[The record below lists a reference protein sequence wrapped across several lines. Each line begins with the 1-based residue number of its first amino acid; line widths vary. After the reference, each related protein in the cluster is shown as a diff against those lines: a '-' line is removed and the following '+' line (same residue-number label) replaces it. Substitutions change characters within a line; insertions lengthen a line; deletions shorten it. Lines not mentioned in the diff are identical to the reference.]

1 MLPDSPQVTE
11 VVLGT
16 NGLIEAMGEG
26 SLHIDM
32 STIAPATA
40 IDISTALAAVG
51 AHALDAPVSGGEA
64 GAVNAALSIMVGGA
78 AEDVERAM
86 PLFEK
91 MGKTIVHV
99 GASGAGQVVKACNQV
114 MVAINYAAMSE
125 AIILGAKAGVD
136 PAKIVQV
143 LGGGLANS
151 RVMEL
156 KGQNVISRKFAPG
169 FRVDLHRKDL
179 NIAMNAGKTTGV
191 PLPVT
196 ALVQQLFEALSVA
209 GRGQLDHSSLVT
221 IYEDLA
227 NFHIGEARG
236 VNRRCTGPKILPSPV
251 ILSNAK
257 DLFRLRVPET
267 REILHSMRGQWGTT
281 ARSGTRRTPTSI
293 VRSCRSRTRLSSR
306 RWRDTCPGGERRPR
320 SS

>member
-1 MLPDSPQVTE
+1 MAETIGFIGLGIMGKPMARHLANAGYNVVIHTLNRDTIAAFTAESGKFIAASNPKAVAEQAQIVITMLPDSPQVSE

-16 NGLIEAMGEG
+16 NGLVEAMGEG

-40 IDISTALAAVG
+40 IDVSTALAAVG
-51 AHALDAPVSGGEA
+51 ARALDAPVSGGEA

-78 AEDVERAM
+78 ADDVERAM

-125 AIILGAKAGVD
+125 ALVLGAKAGVD
-136 PAKIVQV
+136 PAKILQV

-156 KGQNVISRKFAPG
+156 KGQNVITRQFAPG

-179 NIAMNAGKTTGV
+179 NIAMNAGKTSGV

-196 ALVQQLFEALSVA
+196 ALVQQLFESLSVA
-209 GRGQLDHSSLVT
+209 GRGGLDHSSLVT

-227 NFHIGEARG
+227 HFQIGEAE
-236 VNRRCTGPKILPSPV
+236 
-251 ILSNAK
+251 A
-257 DLFRLRVPET
+257 
-267 REILHSMRGQWGTT
+267 
-281 ARSGTRRTPTSI
+281 
-293 VRSCRSRTRLSSR
+293 
-306 RWRDTCPGGERRPR
+306 
-320 SS
+320 

>member
-1 MLPDSPQVTE
+1 MAETVGFIGLGIMGKPMARHLVNAGYDVVIHTLNHETIQTFTAESDKFIAAATPKEVGEKAKIVITMLPDSPQVSE

-16 NGLIEAMGEG
+16 NGLIETMGEG
-26 SLHIDM
+26 SLLIDM

-40 IDISTALAAVG
+40 IDISTALAGVG

-64 GAVNAALSIMVGGA
+64 GAVNAALSIMVGGTT
-78 AEDVERAM
+78 EDVERAM

-99 GASGAGQVVKACNQV
+99 GESGAGQVVKACNQV

-125 AIILGAKAGVD
+125 AFILGAKAGVD
-136 PAKIVQV
+136 PAKILQV

-156 KGQNVISRKFAPG
+156 KGQNVITRKFAPG

-179 NIAMNAGKTTGV
+179 NIAMNAGKTSGV

-227 NFHIGEARG
+227 NFQIGEAE
-236 VNRRCTGPKILPSPV
+236 
-251 ILSNAK
+251 A
-257 DLFRLRVPET
+257 
-267 REILHSMRGQWGTT
+267 
-281 ARSGTRRTPTSI
+281 
-293 VRSCRSRTRLSSR
+293 
-306 RWRDTCPGGERRPR
+306 
-320 SS
+320 

>member
-1 MLPDSPQVTE
+1 MAETIGFIGLGIMGKPMARNLANAGYEVVIHTLNRQTIETFTAESGRFVAASTPKEVAQKAGVVITMLPNSPQVRE
-11 VVLGT
+11 VALGE

-32 STIAPATA
+32 STIAPAVA
-40 IDISTALAAVG
+40 IEVSTALAGAG

-78 AEDVERAM
+78 EADVERAM

-99 GASGAGQVVKACNQV
+99 GASGAGQTVKACNQV

-125 AIILGAKAGVD
+125 ALVLGAKSGVD
-136 PAKIVQV
+136 PQKILQV

-156 KGQNVISRKFAPG
+156 KGQNAVQGTFAPG

-179 NIAMNAGKTTGV
+179 DIAMNAGKTTGT

-196 ALVQQLFEALSVA
+196 ALVQQFFEALSVA
-209 GRGQLDHSSLVT
+209 GRGGLDHSALVT

-227 NFHIGEARG
+227 QFKISEA
-236 VNRRCTGPKILPSPV
+236 
-251 ILSNAK
+251 
-257 DLFRLRVPET
+257 
-267 REILHSMRGQWGTT
+267 
-281 ARSGTRRTPTSI
+281 
-293 VRSCRSRTRLSSR
+293 
-306 RWRDTCPGGERRPR
+306 
-320 SS
+320 

>member
-1 MLPDSPQVTE
+1 MTEAVGFIGLGIMGKPMARHLANAGYEVVIHTLNQETITAFTAESDKFIAASNPKEVAQKAKIVITMLPDSPQVSE

-40 IDISTALAAVG
+40 IDVSTALAAVG
-51 AHALDAPVSGGEA
+51 ARALDAPVSGGEA
-64 GAVNAALSIMVGGA
+64 GAINAALSIMVGGA
-78 AEDVERAM
+78 AEDVDRAM

-125 AIILGAKAGVD
+125 ALVLGAKAGVD
-136 PAKIVQV
+136 PAKILQV

-156 KGQNVISRKFAPG
+156 KGQNVITRKFAPG

-209 GRGQLDHSSLVT
+209 GRGGLDHSSLVT

-227 NFHIGEARG
+227 NFEVGEAE
-236 VNRRCTGPKILPSPV
+236 
-251 ILSNAK
+251 A
-257 DLFRLRVPET
+257 
-267 REILHSMRGQWGTT
+267 
-281 ARSGTRRTPTSI
+281 
-293 VRSCRSRTRLSSR
+293 
-306 RWRDTCPGGERRPR
+306 
-320 SS
+320 

>member
-1 MLPDSPQVTE
+1 MAETIGFIGLGIMGKPMARHLANAGYDVVIHTLNRDTIEAFTAESGKFTAASNPAEVAEKAKIVITMLPDSPQVNE

-40 IDISTALAAVG
+40 IDASTALAGVG
-51 AHALDAPVSGGEA
+51 ARALDAPVSGGEA

-125 AIILGAKAGVD
+125 ALVLGAKAGVD
-136 PAKIVQV
+136 PVKILQV

-156 KGQNVISRKFAPG
+156 KGQNVITRKFAPG

-209 GRGQLDHSSLVT
+209 GRGGLDHSSLVT

-227 NFHIGEARG
+227 NFQVGEAE
-236 VNRRCTGPKILPSPV
+236 
-251 ILSNAK
+251 A
-257 DLFRLRVPET
+257 
-267 REILHSMRGQWGTT
+267 
-281 ARSGTRRTPTSI
+281 
-293 VRSCRSRTRLSSR
+293 
-306 RWRDTCPGGERRPR
+306 
-320 SS
+320 

>member
-1 MLPDSPQVTE
+1 MAETIGFIGLGIMGKPMARNLANAGYEVVIHTLNRQTIETFTAESNTFVAASTPREVAQKAKVVITMLPNSPQVRE
-11 VVLGT
+11 VVLGE

-32 STIAPATA
+32 STIAPAVA
-40 IDISTALAAVG
+40 VEVSTALAGVG

-64 GAVNAALSIMVGGA
+64 GAINAALSIMVGGA
-78 AEDVERAM
+78 EADVERAM

-99 GASGAGQVVKACNQV
+99 GASGAGQTVKACNQV

-125 AIILGAKAGVD
+125 ALVLGAKSGVD
-136 PAKIVQV
+136 PQKILQV

-156 KGQNVISRKFAPG
+156 KGQNAVQGKFAPG

-179 NIAMNAGKTTGV
+179 DIAMNAGKNTGT

-196 ALVQQLFEALSVA
+196 ALVQQFFEALSVA
-209 GRGQLDHSSLVT
+209 GRGGLDHSALVT

-227 NFHIGEARG
+227 QFKISEA
-236 VNRRCTGPKILPSPV
+236 
-251 ILSNAK
+251 
-257 DLFRLRVPET
+257 
-267 REILHSMRGQWGTT
+267 
-281 ARSGTRRTPTSI
+281 
-293 VRSCRSRTRLSSR
+293 
-306 RWRDTCPGGERRPR
+306 
-320 SS
+320 

>member
-1 MLPDSPQVTE
+1 MAETIGFIGLGIMGKPMARNLANAGYEVVIHTLNRQTIETFTAESDTFVAASTPKEVAQKAKIVITMLPNSPQVRE
-11 VVLGT
+11 VALGE

-32 STIAPATA
+32 STIAPAA
-40 IDISTALAAVG
+40 AVEVSTALAGVG

-64 GAVNAALSIMVGGA
+64 GAINAALSIMVGGA
-78 AEDVERAM
+78 EADVERAM

-99 GASGAGQVVKACNQV
+99 GASGAGQTVKACNQV

-125 AIILGAKAGVD
+125 ALVLGAKSGVD
-136 PAKIVQV
+136 PQKILQV

-156 KGQNVISRKFAPG
+156 KGQNAVQGKFAPG

-179 NIAMNAGKTTGV
+179 DIAMNAGKNTGT

-196 ALVQQLFEALSVA
+196 ALVQQFFEALSVA
-209 GRGQLDHSSLVT
+209 GRGGLDHSALIT

-227 NFHIGEARG
+227 RF
-236 VNRRCTGPKILPSPV
+236 KISDV
-251 ILSNAK
+251 
-257 DLFRLRVPET
+257 
-267 REILHSMRGQWGTT
+267 
-281 ARSGTRRTPTSI
+281 
-293 VRSCRSRTRLSSR
+293 
-306 RWRDTCPGGERRPR
+306 
-320 SS
+320 

>member
-1 MLPDSPQVTE
+1 MAETIGFIGLGIMGKPMARHLANAGYDVVIHTLNQDTIRTFAAESDKFVAASNPKEVAEKAKIVITMLPDSPQVSE

-32 STIAPATA
+32 STIAPATS
-40 IDISTALAAVG
+40 IDVSTALAAVG
-51 AHALDAPVSGGEA
+51 ARALDAPVSGGEA
-64 GAVNAALSIMVGGA
+64 GAINAALSIMVGGA
-78 AEDVERAM
+78 PEDVERAM
-86 PLFEK
+86 PFFEK

-99 GASGAGQVVKACNQV
+99 GASGAGQVVKACNHV

-125 AIILGAKAGVD
+125 ALVLGAKAGVD
-136 PAKIVQV
+136 PAKILQV

-156 KGQNVISRKFAPG
+156 KGQNVITRKFAPG

-179 NIAMNAGKTTGV
+179 NIAMNAGKTSGV

-209 GRGQLDHSSLVT
+209 GRGGLDHSSLVT

-227 NFHIGEARG
+227 NFQIGEAE
-236 VNRRCTGPKILPSPV
+236 
-251 ILSNAK
+251 A
-257 DLFRLRVPET
+257 
-267 REILHSMRGQWGTT
+267 
-281 ARSGTRRTPTSI
+281 
-293 VRSCRSRTRLSSR
+293 
-306 RWRDTCPGGERRPR
+306 
-320 SS
+320 

>member
-1 MLPDSPQVTE
+1 MAETIGFIGLGIMGKPMARNLANAGYQVVIHTLNRQTIETFTAESDTFVAASTPKEVAQKAKIVITMLPNSPQVRE
-11 VVLGT
+11 VALGE

-32 STIAPATA
+32 STIAPAA
-40 IDISTALAAVG
+40 AVEVSTALAGVG

-64 GAVNAALSIMVGGA
+64 GAINAALSIMVGGA
-78 AEDVERAM
+78 DADVERAM

-99 GASGAGQVVKACNQV
+99 GASGAGQTVKACNQV

-125 AIILGAKAGVD
+125 ALVLGAKSGVD
-136 PAKIVQV
+136 PQKILQV

-156 KGQNVISRKFAPG
+156 KGQNAVQGKFAPG

-179 NIAMNAGKTTGV
+179 DIAMNAGKNTGT

-196 ALVQQLFEALSVA
+196 ALVQQFFEALSVA
-209 GRGQLDHSSLVT
+209 GRGGLDHSALIT

-227 NFHIGEARG
+227 RF
-236 VNRRCTGPKILPSPV
+236 KISDV
-251 ILSNAK
+251 
-257 DLFRLRVPET
+257 
-267 REILHSMRGQWGTT
+267 
-281 ARSGTRRTPTSI
+281 
-293 VRSCRSRTRLSSR
+293 
-306 RWRDTCPGGERRPR
+306 
-320 SS
+320 

>member
-1 MLPDSPQVTE
+1 M
-11 VVLGT
+11 
-16 NGLIEAMGEG
+16 
-26 SLHIDM
+26 
-32 STIAPATA
+32 
-40 IDISTALAAVG
+40 
-51 AHALDAPVSGGEA
+51 SGGEA

-86 PLFEK
+86 PFFEK

-125 AIILGAKAGVD
+125 ALVLGAKAGVD
-136 PAKIVQV
+136 PAKILQV

-209 GRGQLDHSSLVT
+209 GRGGSDHSSLVT

-227 NFHIGEARG
+227 NFQIGEAE
-236 VNRRCTGPKILPSPV
+236 
-251 ILSNAK
+251 A
-257 DLFRLRVPET
+257 
-267 REILHSMRGQWGTT
+267 
-281 ARSGTRRTPTSI
+281 
-293 VRSCRSRTRLSSR
+293 
-306 RWRDTCPGGERRPR
+306 
-320 SS
+320 

>member
-1 MLPDSPQVTE
+1 MAETVGFIGLGIMGKPMARHLANAGYDVVIHTLNQETIKTFTAESDKFIAASNPKEVAEKAKIVITMLPDSPQVSE
-11 VVLGT
+11 VVLGA

-40 IDISTALAAVG
+40 IDVSTALAAVG
-51 AHALDAPVSGGEA
+51 ARALDAPVSGGEA
-64 GAVNAALSIMVGGA
+64 GAINAALSIMVGGA

-125 AIILGAKAGVD
+125 ALVLGAKAGVD
-136 PAKIVQV
+136 PAKILQV

-156 KGQNVISRKFAPG
+156 KGQNVITRQFAPG

-179 NIAMNAGKTTGV
+179 NIAMNAGKTSGV

-227 NFHIGEARG
+227 NFQIGE
-236 VNRRCTGPKILPSPV
+236 
-251 ILSNAK
+251 
-257 DLFRLRVPET
+257 PE
-267 REILHSMRGQWGTT
+267 
-281 ARSGTRRTPTSI
+281 A
-293 VRSCRSRTRLSSR
+293 
-306 RWRDTCPGGERRPR
+306 
-320 SS
+320 

>member
-1 MLPDSPQVTE
+1 MAETIGFIGLGIMGKPMARNLANAGYQVVIHTLNRQTIETFTAESDTFVAASTPKEVAQKAKIVITMLPNSPQVRE
-11 VVLGT
+11 VALGE

-32 STIAPATA
+32 STIAPAA
-40 IDISTALAAVG
+40 AVEVSTALAGVG

-64 GAVNAALSIMVGGA
+64 GAINAALSIMVGGA
-78 AEDVERAM
+78 EADVERAM

-99 GASGAGQVVKACNQV
+99 GASGAGQTVKACNQV

-125 AIILGAKAGVD
+125 ALVLGAKSGVD
-136 PAKIVQV
+136 PQKILQV

-156 KGQNVISRKFAPG
+156 KGQNAVQGKFAPG

-179 NIAMNAGKTTGV
+179 DIAMNAGKNTGT

-196 ALVQQLFEALSVA
+196 ALVQQFFEALSVA
-209 GRGQLDHSSLVT
+209 GRGGLDHSALIT

-227 NFHIGEARG
+227 RF
-236 VNRRCTGPKILPSPV
+236 KISDV
-251 ILSNAK
+251 
-257 DLFRLRVPET
+257 
-267 REILHSMRGQWGTT
+267 
-281 ARSGTRRTPTSI
+281 
-293 VRSCRSRTRLSSR
+293 
-306 RWRDTCPGGERRPR
+306 
-320 SS
+320 

>member
-1 MLPDSPQVTE
+1 MTEAVGFIGLGIMGKPMARHLANAGYEVVIHTLNQETITAFTAESDKFIAASNPKEVAQKAKIVITMLPDSPQVSE

-40 IDISTALAAVG
+40 IDVSTALAAVG
-51 AHALDAPVSGGEA
+51 ARALDAPVSGGEA
-64 GAVNAALSIMVGGA
+64 GAINAALSIMVGGA
-78 AEDVERAM
+78 AEDVDRAM

-125 AIILGAKAGVD
+125 ALVLGAKAGVD
-136 PAKIVQV
+136 PAKILQV

-156 KGQNVISRKFAPG
+156 KGQNVITRKFAPG

-209 GRGQLDHSSLVT
+209 GRGGLDHSSLVT

-227 NFHIGEARG
+227 NFEVGEAD
-236 VNRRCTGPKILPSPV
+236 
-251 ILSNAK
+251 A
-257 DLFRLRVPET
+257 
-267 REILHSMRGQWGTT
+267 
-281 ARSGTRRTPTSI
+281 
-293 VRSCRSRTRLSSR
+293 
-306 RWRDTCPGGERRPR
+306 
-320 SS
+320 

>member
-1 MLPDSPQVTE
+1 MAETVGFIGLGIMGKPMAGHLAKAGYDVVIHTLNRQTIERLTGESDRFIAASSPAEVASKAKIVITMLPDSPQVQE
-11 VVLGT
+11 VALGP
-16 NGLIEAMGEG
+16 NGLIESMGDG

-40 IDISTALAAVG
+40 IEVSTALAGVG
-51 AHALDAPVSGGEA
+51 ARAIDAPVSGGEA
-64 GAVNAALSIMVGGA
+64 GAINAALSIMVGGTSS
-78 AEDVERAM
+78 DFERAM
-86 PLFEK
+86 PFFEK

-99 GASGAGQVVKACNQV
+99 GDAGAGQVVKACNQV

-125 AIILGAKAGVD
+125 ALVLGAKAGVD
-136 PAKIVQV
+136 PAKILQV

-179 NIAMNAGKTTGV
+179 NIAMNAGKSTGV

-196 ALVQQLFEALSVA
+196 ALVQQLFEALAVA
-209 GRGQLDHSSLVT
+209 GRGGLDHSSLVT

-227 NFHIGEARG
+227 NFQVGEAE
-236 VNRRCTGPKILPSPV
+236 
-251 ILSNAK
+251 A
-257 DLFRLRVPET
+257 
-267 REILHSMRGQWGTT
+267 
-281 ARSGTRRTPTSI
+281 
-293 VRSCRSRTRLSSR
+293 
-306 RWRDTCPGGERRPR
+306 
-320 SS
+320 

>member
-1 MLPDSPQVTE
+1 MAETIGFIGLGIMGKPMARNLANAGYQVVIHTLNRQTIETFTAESDTFVAASTPKEVAQKAKIVITMLPNSPQVRE
-11 VVLGT
+11 VALGE

-32 STIAPATA
+32 STIAPAA
-40 IDISTALAAVG
+40 AVEVSTALAGVG

-64 GAVNAALSIMVGGA
+64 GAINAALSIMVGGA
-78 AEDVERAM
+78 EADVERAM

-99 GASGAGQVVKACNQV
+99 GASGAGQTVKACNQV

-125 AIILGAKAGVD
+125 ALVLGAKSGVD
-136 PAKIVQV
+136 PQKILQV

-156 KGQNVISRKFAPG
+156 KGQNAVQGKFAPG

-179 NIAMNAGKTTGV
+179 DIAMNAGKNTGT

-196 ALVQQLFEALSVA
+196 ALVQQFFEALSVA
-209 GRGQLDHSSLVT
+209 GRGGLDHSALIT

-227 NFHIGEARG
+227 QFKISEA
-236 VNRRCTGPKILPSPV
+236 
-251 ILSNAK
+251 
-257 DLFRLRVPET
+257 
-267 REILHSMRGQWGTT
+267 
-281 ARSGTRRTPTSI
+281 
-293 VRSCRSRTRLSSR
+293 
-306 RWRDTCPGGERRPR
+306 
-320 SS
+320 

>member
-1 MLPDSPQVTE
+1 MAETVGFIGLGIMGKPMARHLASAGYDVVIHTLNRETVTTFTTESDKFIAASNPKEVAARAKIVITMLPDSPQVSE

-16 NGLIEAMGEG
+16 NGLIESMGEG

-40 IDISTALAAVG
+40 IEVSTALAG
-51 AHALDAPVSGGEA
+51 AGARALDAPVSGGEA

-99 GASGAGQVVKACNQV
+99 GQSGAGQVVKACNQV

-125 AIILGAKAGVD
+125 ALVLGAKAGVD
-136 PAKIVQV
+136 PEKILQV

-156 KGQNVISRKFAPG
+156 KGKNVINRQFAPG

-209 GRGQLDHSSLVT
+209 GRGGLDHSSLVT

-227 NFHIGEARG
+227 NFQIGE
-236 VNRRCTGPKILPSPV
+236 PS
-251 ILSNAK
+251 A
-257 DLFRLRVPET
+257 
-267 REILHSMRGQWGTT
+267 
-281 ARSGTRRTPTSI
+281 
-293 VRSCRSRTRLSSR
+293 
-306 RWRDTCPGGERRPR
+306 
-320 SS
+320 

>member
-1 MLPDSPQVTE
+1 MAETVGFIGLGIMGKPMARHLANAGYDVVIHTLNRDTINAFTAESSKFTAASTPKDVAEKATIVITMLPDSPQVNE
-11 VVLGT
+11 VVLGA
-16 NGLIEAMGEG
+16 NGLVEAMGEG

-40 IDISTALAAVG
+40 IEVSTALAAVG
-51 AHALDAPVSGGEA
+51 ARALDAPVSGGEA
-64 GAVNAALSIMVGGA
+64 GAINAALSIMVGGA

-86 PLFEK
+86 PLFET

-125 AIILGAKAGVD
+125 ALVLGAKAGVD
-136 PAKIVQV
+136 PAKILQV

-156 KGQNVISRKFAPG
+156 KGQNVITRQFAPG

-179 NIAMNAGKTTGV
+179 NIAMNAGKTSGV

-196 ALVQQLFEALSVA
+196 ALVQQFFEALAVA

-227 NFHIGEARG
+227 NFQIGEAE
-236 VNRRCTGPKILPSPV
+236 
-251 ILSNAK
+251 A
-257 DLFRLRVPET
+257 
-267 REILHSMRGQWGTT
+267 
-281 ARSGTRRTPTSI
+281 
-293 VRSCRSRTRLSSR
+293 
-306 RWRDTCPGGERRPR
+306 
-320 SS
+320 

>member
-1 MLPDSPQVTE
+1 MAETIGFIGLGIMGKPMARHLANAGYDVVIHTLNRQTIDTLTTESNKFIAASTPKEVAQKAKVVITMLPDSPE
-11 VVLGT
+11 VREVALGD

-32 STIAPATA
+32 STIAPSVA
-40 IDISTALAAVG
+40 IEVSTALAGVG
-51 AHALDAPVSGGEA
+51 AHAIDAPVSGGEA
-64 GAVNAALSIMVGGA
+64 GAINAALSIMVGGA

-99 GASGAGQVVKACNQV
+99 GSSGAGQTVKACNQV

-125 AIILGAKAGVD
+125 ALVLGAKSGVD

-151 RVMEL
+151 RVLEL
-156 KGQNVISRKFAPG
+156 KGQNAITGQFAPG

-179 NIAMNAGKTTGV
+179 NIAMNAGKATGT

-196 ALVQQLFEALSVA
+196 ALVQQFFDALTVA
-209 GRGQLDHSSLVT
+209 GRGDLDHSSLIT

-227 NFHIGEARG
+227 HFQINEA
-236 VNRRCTGPKILPSPV
+236 
-251 ILSNAK
+251 
-257 DLFRLRVPET
+257 
-267 REILHSMRGQWGTT
+267 
-281 ARSGTRRTPTSI
+281 
-293 VRSCRSRTRLSSR
+293 
-306 RWRDTCPGGERRPR
+306 
-320 SS
+320 

>member
-1 MLPDSPQVTE
+1 MAETVGFIGLGIMGKPMARHLANAGHDVVIHTLNRETIKTFTSESDMFIAASSPKDVASKAKIVITMLPDSPQVNE
-11 VVLGT
+11 VVLGA

-40 IDISTALAAVG
+40 IEVSTALAGVG
-51 AHALDAPVSGGEA
+51 ARALDAPVSGGEA
-64 GAVNAALSIMVGGA
+64 GAINAALSIMVGGA

-125 AIILGAKAGVD
+125 ALVLGAKAGVD
-136 PAKIVQV
+136 PAKVLQV

-156 KGQNVISRKFAPG
+156 KGQNVITRKFAPG

-196 ALVQQLFEALSVA
+196 ALVQQLFEALAVA
-209 GRGQLDHSSLVT
+209 GRGGLDHSSLVT

-227 NFHIGEARG
+227 NFQVGEAE
-236 VNRRCTGPKILPSPV
+236 
-251 ILSNAK
+251 A
-257 DLFRLRVPET
+257 
-267 REILHSMRGQWGTT
+267 
-281 ARSGTRRTPTSI
+281 
-293 VRSCRSRTRLSSR
+293 
-306 RWRDTCPGGERRPR
+306 
-320 SS
+320 

>member
-1 MLPDSPQVTE
+1 MAETVGFIGLGIMGKPMARHLVNAGYDVVIHTLNRETIKTFTSESDSFIAASSPKDVASKAQIVITMLPDSPQVNE

-40 IDISTALAAVG
+40 IEVSTALAGVG
-51 AHALDAPVSGGEA
+51 ARALDAPVSGGEA

-125 AIILGAKAGVD
+125 ALVLGAKAGVD
-136 PAKIVQV
+136 PAKDLASAGRRARELAGHGAQGAECDHPQV
-143 LGGGLANS
+143 
-151 RVMEL
+151 R
-156 KGQNVISRKFAPG
+156 PG

-196 ALVQQLFEALSVA
+196 ALVQQLFEALAVA
-209 GRGQLDHSSLVT
+209 GRGGLDHSSLVT

-227 NFHIGEARG
+227 NFQVGEAE
-236 VNRRCTGPKILPSPV
+236 
-251 ILSNAK
+251 A
-257 DLFRLRVPET
+257 
-267 REILHSMRGQWGTT
+267 
-281 ARSGTRRTPTSI
+281 
-293 VRSCRSRTRLSSR
+293 
-306 RWRDTCPGGERRPR
+306 
-320 SS
+320 